1 MLALLKEGSARLLV
15 FQSFLRRL
23 SGLVL
28 VGALLANCANEPTES
43 VRTLS
48 SGFET
53 SMSGNYLAGRYA
65 RRDNDSRMASINFKR
80 ARLKDPNDIRL
91 IREAFLSELRLGNV
105 KEAAELAEHS
115 IKLDA
120 VSPFMMLVI
129 GLREAKS
136 GNWEKAN
143 DAFGK
148 LPQSQL
154 NQILSP
160 LILGWTSIA
169 KGKVD
174 LGVASFSKISEK
186 EGFEILGLL
195 HLGLGYQIAGEVQKA
210 DAAFEK
216 ALLHHSVPPD
226 RLKIST
232 AAHYARSARLAQARE
247 MVKRLTQNDVDAT
260 VLNTILEEKTALLDR
275 EVFIT
280 NASDGLAEA
289 LFDISQALKNDL
301 TDELAIIFARLSLYM
316 RPRFAPADILL
327 GEMLNQSGKHH
338 QAIDHFSKI
347 KVKSAYFLFA
357 QFNLATTLQSIEK
370 TEDAVSLLEKIIQN
384 NPKEYRAYV
393 HIGDLKRSLKK
404 WGEAIKAYSRA
415 LQLKISTENADWILY
430 YSRGIAYEQSKH
442 WDKAEAD
449 FLKALELSP
458 NQPFVMNYLG
468 YAWAE
473 QGIKLTE
480 ANELIVKAVEQRPR
494 DGYIADSLG
503 WVLYQSGDYKRAVPE
518 LERAVQLRPNDA
530 TINDHLGDAYWKVG
544 RKLEARFQWDKVK
557 SMKLDAAHLESINR
571 KLKQGLEAN

>member
-1 MLALLKEGSARLLV
+1 MLALLKGGSARVLV
-15 FQSFLRRL
+15 FQSFLKRL
-23 SGLVL
+23 SGLIL
-28 VGALLANCANEPTES
+28 VGALLANCASEPSES
-43 VRTLS
+43 VRALGN
-48 SGFET
+48 GFET

-65 RRDNDSRMASINFKR
+65 RRDNDSRMASINFKL

-105 KEAAELAEHS
+105 EEAAELAEHS

-120 VSPFMMLVI
+120 ISPFMMLVI

-136 GNWEKAN
+136 GDWEKAN

-169 KGKVD
+169 KGKLD
-174 LGVASFSKISEK
+174 LGVTSFSKISEK

-216 ALLHHSVPPD
+216 ALLHDTVPPD

-232 AAHYARSARLAQARE
+232 AAHYARSARLAQARK
-247 MVKRLTQNDVDAT
+247 MVKRLTKNDVDAT
-260 VLNTILEEKTALLDR
+260 VLNTILEEKTTLLNK

-280 NASDGLAEA
+280 NAADGLAEA

-316 RPRFAPADILL
+316 RPEFTPADILL
-327 GEMLNQSGKHH
+327 GEMLNRNGKHH
-338 QAIDHFSKI
+338 QAITHFSKI
-347 KVKSAYFLFA
+347 KAKSAYFLFA
-357 QFNLATTLQSIEK
+357 QFNLATTLQNIEK
-370 TEDAVSLLEKIIQN
+370 TEDAVSLLENIIQN
-384 NPKEYRAYV
+384 NPEEYRPYI

-415 LQLKISTENADWILY
+415 LQLKTSTENSDWILY
-430 YSRGIAYEQSKH
+430 YSRGIAYEQSKN
-442 WDKAEAD
+442 WDQAEAD

-544 RKLEARFQWDKVK
+544 RKLEARFQWDKAK
-557 SMKLDAAHLESINR
+557 SMKLDASHLESINQ
-571 KLKQGLEAN
+571 KLKQGLEDN